1 MARWRALWYLWPWAC
16 SSANNKCWGDDFT
29 ADVCCGDEPQRSD
42 CWAPE
47 YGLSR
52 ESCCGDGAAKLEPG
66 GPTALHRANAIVL
79 AINIAVDYLMSPGNC
94 TRAVSPLLTYLRHF
108 HASAAAALGRWLRF
122 RSTEDKLASRR
133 ECAGRTMAAR
143 HTQLILLEMML
154 AFLGRTMSTA
164 QGALRTFQALSSDLW
179 ASIHR
184 DSRRAW
190 ADAGPASRSPKRRLL
205 LRQPLACC
213 MHIAM
218 VASVGL
224 PVFGKKAMAGVR
236 SALYFATD
244 VMLVFHLLVD
254 REGESDVRASL
265 DKTEGWLLAKGRF
278 EFYRV
283 DQTLGH
289 VWQRIH
295 NLLPADCLN
304 VRSHYGPSGFLRLY
318 AHEIIQDA
326 SVEVVLWVD
335 AGDYVFMHNPAHL
348 LQYHLRSTEEQ
359 VVGAPVGHPLPF
371 QLYDLPRMR
380 RANWSDVVAEVARE
394 GYDEMG
400 AEFCGLGEG
409 LTMNRLTQGARARF
423 WFWLPSR
430 WAYEPWTDWM
440 PGYGVGDL
448 WTPMGGGM
456 GAVWRDLI
464 FPGLRRFQLI
474 QVHCPSA
481 VESLSTL
488 ALLEL
493 HSSSQLDASNAHHV
507 LRHES
512 LRAYNQS
519 FTDPKGQFLSCN
531 DRALGVHLVMPFHFL
546 PWAHRFLNFWAG
558 ARVWDSRWSEG
569 RELRT
574 PSGQWAASAGPPQA
588 NDRTSG

>member
-359 VVGAPVGHPLPF
+359 VVGAPVGHPLP
-371 QLYDLPRMR
+371 PRPQHVERPVHTLSGEAGRGVR
-380 RANWSDVVAEVARE
+380 RTESLQRWGSRGERRRRR
-394 GYDEMG
+394 
-400 AEFCGLGEG
+400 CGIL
-409 LTMNRLTQGARARF
+409 RL
-423 WFWLPSR
+423 
-430 WAYEPWTDWM
+430 
-440 PGYGVGDL
+440 
-448 WTPMGGGM
+448 GGGSDHEPPHA
-456 GAVWRDLI
+456 GRQGPLLVLAAKQV
-464 FPGLRRFQLI
+464 GLR
-474 QVHCPSA
+474 
-481 VESLSTL
+481 
-488 ALLEL
+488 ALDG
-493 HSSSQLDASNAHHV
+493 LDAGV
-507 LRHES
+507 R
-512 LRAYNQS
+512 RRRPV
-519 FTDPKGQFLSCN
+519 DP
-531 DRALGVHLVMPFHFL
+531 D
-546 PWAHRFLNFWAG
+546 
-558 ARVWDSRWSEG
+558 G
-569 RELRT
+569 RGHGRCV
-574 PSGQWAASAGPPQA
+574 A
-588 NDRTSG
+588 